1 MYLFEMNLYV
11 KASFLFCINK
21 LALNSRYCYDYIP
34 NAEIAS
40 VCHQASQFFLL
51 TYLMTYNMVIKIFL
65 SN

>member
-40 VCHQASQFFLL
+40 VCHQASQFFF
-51 TYLMTYNMVIKIFL
+51 Y
-65 SN
+65 